1 MQKQIIGIVGLI
13 GSGKDTIADYL
24 VNFHGYRRDSFANTL
39 KDAVSTIF
47 GWDRDLVEGRTTT
60 ARQWR
65 EQVDEW
71 WSQRLNIPDLTPR
84 YVLQH
89 WGTEVIR
96 KSFHDD
102 TWIAS
107 LENKLRNSKDN
118 SVITD
123 CRFPNEVKMIKGLGG
138 KVLRVKRGEDPV
150 WYDTAITANNGDKQ
164 ALDLMHNNYKVHISE
179 WAWAGT
185 DFDYTV
191 LNNGSIDEL
200 YEVTRSL
207 VQPH

>member
-24 VNFHGYRRDSFANTL
+24 VNFHGYRRDSFAGTL

-47 GWDRDLVEGRTTT
+47 GWDRDLVEGRTSM

-71 WSQRLNIPDLTPR
+71 WSKRLGIPNLTPR
-84 YVLQH
+84 YVLQQ
-89 WGTEVIR
+89 WGTEVVR
-96 KSFHDD
+96 KRFHDD

-107 LENKLRNSKDN
+107 LENKLRNSEDD

-123 CRFPNEVKMIKGLGG
+123 CRFPNEIKMIKDLGG
-138 KVLRVKRGEDPV
+138 KVLCVKRGEDPE
-150 WYDTAITANNGDKQ
+150 WYEIAVEANRGDKE
-164 ALDLMHNNYKVHISE
+164 ALDLMKNYYKVHVSE
-179 WAWAGT
+179 WAWAGA
-185 DFDYTV
+185 DFNFTV
-191 LNNGSIDEL
+191 HNNGSIDEL
-200 YEVTRSL
+200 YDVLKSL
-207 VQPH
+207 VVPH

>member
-71 WSQRLNIPDLTPR
+71 WSQRLNIPNLTPR
-84 YVLQH
+84 YVLQQ
-89 WGTEVIR
+89 WGTEVVR

-107 LENKLRNSKDN
+107 LEYKLKNSNDN

-123 CRFPNEVKMIKGLGG
+123 CRFPNEIKMIKGISG
-138 KVLRVKRGEDPV
+138 KVFRVQRGQDPE
-150 WYDTAITANNGDKQ
+150 WYQCAVEANKGDKE
-164 ALDLMHNNYKVHISE
+164 ALDLMQNYYKVHVSE
-179 WAWAGT
+179 WAWAGA
-185 DFDYTV
+185 DFDATIH
-191 LNNGSIDEL
+191 NNGSIDEL
-200 YEVTRSL
+200 YEVIRSL
-207 VQPH
+207 AILH

>member
-1 MQKQIIGIVGLI
+1 MIVGIVGLI

-39 KDAVSTIF
+39 KDAVSAIF
-47 GWDRDLVEGRTTT
+47 NWDRDLLEGRTTM

-71 WSQRLNIPDLTPR
+71 WAQRLGIPNLTPR
-84 YVLQH
+84 YVLQQ
-89 WGTEVIR
+89 WGTEVVR

-107 LENKLRNSKDN
+107 LENKLRNSKDD

-123 CRFPNEVKMIKGLGG
+123 CRFPNEINMIKGLGG
-138 KVLRVKRGEDPV
+138 KVLRVMRGTDPE
-150 WYDTAITANNGDKQ
+150 WYDVASQANKGDKE
-164 ALDLMHNNYKVHISE
+164 ALDLMKNYYKVHISE
-179 WAWAGT
+179 WAWAGQK
-185 DFDYTV
+185 FDYTI

-200 YEVTRSL
+200 YGVIRNL
-207 VQPH
+207 VIQH

>member
-47 GWDRDLVEGRTTT
+47 GWDRDLVEGRTTM

-71 WSQRLNIPDLTPR
+71 WSKRLNIPKLTPR
-84 YVLQH
+84 YVLQQ
-89 WGTEVIR
+89 WGTEVVR

-107 LENKLRNSKDN
+107 LEYKLKNSNDN

-123 CRFPNEVKMIKGLGG
+123 CRFPNEIKMIKGISG
-138 KVLRVKRGEDPV
+138 KVFRVQRGQDPE
-150 WYDTAITANNGDKQ
+150 WYQCAVEANKGDKE
-164 ALDLMHNNYKVHISE
+164 ALDLMQNYYKVHVSE
-179 WAWAGT
+179 WAWAGA
-185 DFDYTV
+185 DFDATIH
-191 LNNGSIDEL
+191 NNGSIDEL
-200 YEVTRSL
+200 YEVIRSL
-207 VQPH
+207 AVSH

>member
-24 VNFHGYRRDSFANTL
+24 VNFHGYRRDSFAGTL

-47 GWDRDLVEGRTTT
+47 GWDRDLVEGRTSV

-71 WSQRLNIPDLTPR
+71 WSKRLGIPNLTPR
-84 YVLQH
+84 YVLQQ
-89 WGTEVIR
+89 WGTEVVR
-96 KSFHDD
+96 KGFHDD

-107 LENKLRNSKDN
+107 LENKLRNSEDD

-123 CRFPNEVKMIKGLGG
+123 CRFPNEIKMIKDLGG
-138 KVLRVKRGEDPV
+138 KVLCVKRGEDPE
-150 WYDTAITANNGDKQ
+150 WYEIAIEANKGDKE
-164 ALDLMHNNYKVHISE
+164 ALDLMTNYYKVHISE
-179 WAWAGT
+179 WAWAGVG
-185 DFDYTV
+185 FNYTV
-191 LNNGSIDEL
+191 HNNGSIDEL
-200 YEVTRSL
+200 YDVLRSL
-207 VQPH
+207 VVPH

>member
-71 WSQRLNIPDLTPR
+71 WAQRLNIPNLTPR
-84 YVLQH
+84 YVLQQ
-89 WGTEVIR
+89 WGTEVVR
-96 KSFHDD
+96 KGFHDD

-107 LENKLRNSKDN
+107 LENKLRNSKDD

>member
-24 VNFHGYRRDSFANTL
+24 VNFHGYRRDSFADTL

-47 GWDRDLVEGRTTT
+47 GWDRDLVEGRTTM

-71 WSQRLNIPDLTPR
+71 WSKRLNIPNLTPR
-84 YVLQH
+84 YVLQQ
-89 WGTEVIR
+89 WGTEVVR

-107 LENKLRNSKDN
+107 LQNKLRKSEDN

-123 CRFPNEVKMIKGLGG
+123 CRFPNEITMIKELDG
-138 KVLRVKRGEDPV
+138 KVIRVIRGTEPD
-150 WYDTAITANNGDKQ
+150 WYETAVEANKGDKE
-164 ALDLMHNNYKVHISE
+164 ALDLMRNYYKVHVSE
-179 WAWAGT
+179 WAWAGAN
-185 DFDYTV
+185 FDYTV
-191 LNNGSIDEL
+191 QNNGSIDEL
-200 YEVTRSL
+200 YEVVRNL
-207 VQPH
+207 VIPH

>member
-47 GWDRDLVEGRTTT
+47 GWDRDLLEGRTTT

-71 WSQRLNIPDLTPR
+71 WSQRLNIPNLTPR
-84 YVLQH
+84 YVLQQ
-89 WGTEVIR
+89 WGTEVVR

-107 LENKLRNSKDN
+107 LENKIRKSNDN

-123 CRFPNEVKMIKGLGG
+123 CRFPNEVKMIKDLGG

-164 ALDLMHNNYKVHISE
+164 AMDLMHNNYKVHISE

-200 YEVTRSL
+200 YEVTKSL
-207 VQPH
+207 VQSH

>member
-71 WSQRLNIPDLTPR
+71 WAQRLNIPDLTPR

>member
-24 VNFHGYRRDSFANTL
+24 VNFHGYRRDSFAGTL

-47 GWDRDLVEGRTTT
+47 GWDRDLVEGRTSV

-71 WSQRLNIPDLTPR
+71 WAQRLNIPDLTPR
-84 YVLQH
+84 YVLQQ
-89 WGTEVIR
+89 WGTEVVR
-96 KSFHDD
+96 KGFHDD

-107 LENKLRNSKDN
+107 LENKLRNSEDD

-123 CRFPNEVKMIKGLGG
+123 CRFPNEVKMIKDLGG
-138 KVLRVKRGEDPV
+138 KVLRVKRGEDPE
-150 WYDTAITANNGDKQ
+150 WYEIAIEANRGDKE
-164 ALDLMHNNYKVHISE
+164 ALDLMTNYYKVHVSE
-179 WAWAGT
+179 WAWAGAG
-185 DFDYTV
+185 FNYTV
-191 LNNGSIDEL
+191 HNNGSIDEL
-200 YEVTRSL
+200 YDVLKSL
-207 VQPH
+207 VVPH

>member
-47 GWDRDLVEGRTTT
+47 GWDRDLLEGRTTT

-65 EQVDEW
+65 EEVDEW
-71 WSQRLNIPDLTPR
+71 WAQRLNIPNLTPR
-84 YVLQH
+84 YVLQQ
-89 WGTEVIR
+89 WGTEVVR

-107 LENKLRNSKDN
+107 LENKIRKSNDN

-123 CRFPNEVKMIKGLGG
+123 CRFPNEVKMIKDLGG
-138 KVLRVKRGEDPV
+138 KVLRVKRGEDPA
-150 WYDTAITANNGDKQ
+150 WYDTAVTANTGDTQ
-164 ALDLMHNNYKVHISE
+164 AMDLMHNNYKVHISE

-200 YEVTRSL
+200 YEVTKSL
-207 VQPH
+207 VQSH

>member
-24 VNFHGYRRDSFANTL
+24 VNFHGYRRDSFAGTL

-47 GWDRDLVEGRTTT
+47 GWDRDLVEGRTSV

-71 WSQRLNIPDLTPR
+71 WSKRLGIPNLTPR
-84 YVLQH
+84 YVLQQ
-89 WGTEVIR
+89 WGTEVVR
-96 KSFHDD
+96 KGFHDD

-107 LENKLRNSKDN
+107 LENKLRNSKDD

>member
-71 WSQRLNIPDLTPR
+71 WAQRLNIPNLTPR
-84 YVLQH
+84 YVLQQ
-89 WGTEVIR
+89 WGTEVVR
-96 KSFHDD
+96 KGFHDD

-107 LENKLRNSKDN
+107 LENKLRNSKDD

-123 CRFPNEVKMIKGLGG
+123 CRFPSEVKMIKGLGG

>member
-71 WSQRLNIPDLTPR
+71 WAQRLNIPNLTPR
-84 YVLQH
+84 YVLQQ
-89 WGTEVIR
+89 WGTEVVR
-96 KSFHDD
+96 KGFHDD

-107 LENKLRNSKDN
+107 LENKLRNSKDD

-150 WYDTAITANNGDKQ
+150 WYDTAITANNGDTQ

>member
-24 VNFHGYRRDSFANTL
+24 VNFHGYRRDSFAGTL

-47 GWDRDLVEGRTTT
+47 GWDRDLVEGRAAY

-71 WSQRLNIPDLTPR
+71 WSKRLGIPNLTPR
-84 YVLQH
+84 YILQQ
-89 WGTEVIR
+89 WGTEVVR

-107 LENKLRNSKDN
+107 LENKLRNSEDD

-123 CRFPNEVKMIKGLGG
+123 CRFPNEIKMIKDLGG
-138 KVLRVKRGEDPV
+138 KVLCVKRGEDPE
-150 WYDTAITANNGDKQ
+150 WYEIAIEANKGDKE
-164 ALDLMHNNYKVHISE
+164 ALDLMTNYYKVHISE
-179 WAWAGT
+179 WAWAGA

-200 YEVTRSL
+200 YEVVRSL
-207 VQPH
+207 AVRH

>member
-71 WSQRLNIPDLTPR
+71 WSKRLNIPKLTPR
-84 YVLQH
+84 YVLQQ
-89 WGTEVIR
+89 WGTEVVR

-107 LENKLRNSKDN
+107 LEYKLKNSNDN

-123 CRFPNEVKMIKGLGG
+123 CRFPNEIKMIKGISG
-138 KVLRVKRGEDPV
+138 KVFRVQRGQDPE
-150 WYDTAITANNGDKQ
+150 WYQCAVEANKGDKE
-164 ALDLMHNNYKVHISE
+164 ALDLMQNYYKVHVSE
-179 WAWAGT
+179 WAWAGA
-185 DFDYTV
+185 DFDATIH
-191 LNNGSIDEL
+191 NNGSIDEL
-200 YEVTRSL
+200 YEVIRSL
-207 VQPH
+207 AVSH